1 MQGLAQPVAD
11 LEVAVDD
18 AHVVEVL
25 DGVQDLTDELAGV
38 FLCVEAFLDDAVEE
52 LPAGHPGKR
61 HISASDFSL
70 PHRAMQA

>member
-1 MQGLAQPVAD
+1 MHGFAQLVAD
-11 LEVAVDD
+11 LEVPVDN

-52 LPAGHPGKR
+52 FPAGHPGTR
-61 HISASDFSL
+61 HGLSSISLFPSC
-70 PHRAMQA
+70 